1 MTALPTATF
10 GPTDLRVTRLCQGT
24 AFRTL
29 ARDETD
35 PRAEAVVRHCL
46 DVGVTFFDSATAYG
60 WGGSE
65 RMLGQALRGR
75 RDEVVICTKVL
86 PGLEPSGDGPWD
98 RVPFTREF
106 LRQQCEA
113 SLRRLRTEVIDLYLL
128 HQPDPETPPEAQCE
142 HMQRLIDE
150 GRIRHWG
157 VSNHTAAAVRALL
170 EAAEATGTTPPCGLE
185 DYYTV
190 GGTKVHDDGLARV
203 RRYEEEMFPLLR
215 ERGLGLLAFG
225 PMDRGTLA
233 PGEPVEGGSPLETM
247 IAAIDE
253 AAAEMGVSRAQLC
266 VAWVLSHPEV
276 TCVLGG
282 AETPAHVEE
291 MAAGTR
297 LQVPE
302 ELKERL
308 WAASRIYTAAMEAA
322 ARCPA
327 KERRST

>member
-1 MTALPTATF
+1 MTALPTAAF

-24 AFRTL
+24 AFQSL

-35 PRAEAVVRHCL
+35 PRGEAVLRHCL
-46 DVGVTFFDSATAYG
+46 DVGITFFDSATAYG

-65 RMLGQALRGR
+65 RLLGQALRGR

-86 PGLEPSGDGPWD
+86 PGREPSADGRPWD
-98 RVPFTREF
+98 RVPFTLEF
-106 LRQQCEA
+106 LREQCEA

-142 HMQRLIDE
+142 SMQRLIDE

-157 VSNHTAAAVRALL
+157 VSNHAAAAVRSLL
-170 EAAEATGTTPPCGLE
+170 QAAEAAGITPPCGLE

-190 GGTKVHDDGLARV
+190 GGTKLYDDGRARV

-215 ERGLGLLAFG
+215 DKGLGLLAFG

-233 PGEPVEGGSPLETM
+233 PGGPVESGSPLERM
-247 IAAIDE
+247 LAAVDE
-253 AAAEMGVSRAQLC
+253 AAAELGVSRAQVC

-282 AETPAHVEE
+282 AETPAHVGE
-291 MAAGTR
+291 MVAGTR

-302 ELKERL
+302 ELRQRL
-308 WAASRIYTAAMEAA
+308 WAASRVYTAAMEAA
-322 ARCPA
+322 A
-327 KERRST
+327 K

>member
-1 MTALPTATF
+1 MTASSVPTAAF

-24 AFRTL
+24 AFQTL

-35 PRAEAVVRHCL
+35 PRGEAVLRHCL
-46 DVGVTFFDSATAYG
+46 DAGITFFDSATAYG

-65 RMLGQALRGR
+65 RLLGQCLQGR
-75 RDEVVICTKVL
+75 RDE
-86 PGLEPSGDGPWD
+86 GRD
-98 RVPFTREF
+98 
-106 LRQQCEA
+106 
-113 SLRRLRTEVIDLYLL
+113 L
-128 HQPDPETPPEAQCE
+128 HQGPARAGAHRRGPRLGPRPLHPGVPARAVRGQPAAAAHGGDRPVSAAPARPRDPPGAQCE

-170 EAAEATGTTPPCGLE
+170 EAAEAAGTTPPCGLE

-190 GGTKVHDDGLARV
+190 GGTKVHDDGRARV

-233 PGEPVEGGSPLETM
+233 PGAPVESGSPLETM
-247 IAAIDE
+247 IAAIDD
-253 AAAEMGVSRAQLC
+253 AAAELGVSRAQLC

-282 AETPAHVEE
+282 AETPAHVDE
-291 MAAGTR
+291 MIAGTR
-297 LQVPE
+297 LRLPE
-302 ELKERL
+302 ELRERL
-308 WAASRIYTAAMEAA
+308 WAASRGFTAAMEAA
-322 ARCPA
+322 A
-327 KERRST
+327 K

>member
-1 MTALPTATF
+1 MAASALPTAAF

-24 AFRTL
+24 AFQTL

-35 PRAEAVVRHCL
+35 PRGEAVLRHCL
-46 DVGVTFFDSATAYG
+46 DAGITFFDSATAYG

-65 RMLGQALRGR
+65 RLLGQCLQGR

-86 PGLEPSGDGPWD
+86 PGREPTAEGRAWD
-98 RVPFTREF
+98 RVPFTLEF
-106 LRQQCEA
+106 LREQCEA

-128 HQPDPETPPEAQCE
+128 HQPDPDTPPESQCE

-157 VSNHTAAAVRALL
+157 VSNHTAAAVQALV

-190 GGTKVHDDGLARV
+190 GGTKVHDDGRARV

-215 ERGLGLLAFG
+215 ERGLGVLAFG

-233 PGEPVEGGSPLETM
+233 PGAPVESGSPLETM
-247 IAAIDE
+247 ISAIDD
-253 AAAEMGVSRAQLC
+253 AAAEIGVSRAQLC

-282 AETPAHVEE
+282 AETPAHVDE
-291 MAAGTR
+291 MIAGTR
-297 LQVPE
+297 LRVPE

-308 WAASRIYTAAMEAA
+308 WAASRGFTAAMEAA
-322 ARCPA
+322 AADRI
-327 KERRST
+327 TD

>member
-35 PRAEAVVRHCL
+35 PRGEAVLRRCL

-65 RMLGQALRGR
+65 RMLGQALQGR

-106 LRQQCEA
+106 LREQCEA

-170 EAAEATGTTPPCGLE
+170 EAAEATGTTPPSGLE

-190 GGTKVHDDGLARV
+190 GGTKVDDDGLARV
-203 RRYEEEMFPLLR
+203 RRYEHEMFPLLR
-215 ERGLGLLAFG
+215 ERGLGLLAFA

-233 PGEPVEGGSPLETM
+233 PGEPVESGSPLETM

-282 AETPAHVEE
+282 AETPGHVEE

-297 LQVPE
+297 LRVPE
-302 ELKERL
+302 EMKQRL
-308 WAASRIYTAAMEAA
+308 WTASRVYTAAMEAG
-322 ARCPA
+322 AR
-327 KERRST
+327 

>member
-1 MTALPTATF
+1 MTALPTAAF

-24 AFRTL
+24 AFQSL

-35 PRAEAVVRHCL
+35 PRGEAVLRHCL

-65 RMLGQALRGR
+65 RLLGQALQGR

-86 PGLEPSGDGPWD
+86 PGLPPSGEGAWD
-98 RVPFTREF
+98 RVPFTLEF
-106 LRQQCEA
+106 LREQCEA

-142 HMQRLIDE
+142 SMQRLIDE

-157 VSNHTAAAVRALL
+157 VSNHAAAAVRALL
-170 EAAEATGTTPPCGLE
+170 EAAEAAGTTPPCGLE

-190 GGTKVHDDGLARV
+190 GGTKVHDDGRARV

-215 ERGLGLLAFG
+215 EGGLGLLAFG

-233 PGEPVEGGSPLETM
+233 PGGPVESGSPLETM
-247 IAAIDE
+247 LAAVDE
-253 AAAEMGVSRAQLC
+253 AAAELGVSRAQVC

-282 AETPAHVEE
+282 AETPAHVDE
-291 MAAGTR
+291 MVAGTR

-302 ELKERL
+302 ELRQRL
-308 WAASRIYTAAMEAA
+308 WASSRVYTAAMEAA
-322 ARCPA
+322 ASARI
-327 KERRST
+327 TD

>member
-1 MTALPTATF
+1 MTALPTAIF

-24 AFRTL
+24 AFQTL

-35 PRAEAVVRHCL
+35 PRGEAVLRHCL
-46 DVGVTFFDSATAYG
+46 DVGITFFDSATAYG

-106 LRQQCEA
+106 LREQCEA

-128 HQPDPETPPEAQCE
+128 HQPDPATPPEAQCE

-190 GGTKVHDDGLARV
+190 GGTKVHDDGRARV
-203 RRYEEEMFPLLR
+203 RRYEEEMFPLVR

-247 IAAIDE
+247 IAAVDD
-253 AAAEMGVSRAQLC
+253 AAAELGVSRARLC

-297 LQVPE
+297 LRVPE
-302 ELKERL
+302 EMKERL
-308 WAASRIYTAAMEAA
+308 WAASRVYTAAMEAEV
-322 ARCPA
+322 CPA
-327 KERRST
+327 KGRRNR

>member
-1 MTALPTATF
+1 MTALPTAAF

-24 AFRTL
+24 AFQSL

-35 PRAEAVVRHCL
+35 PRGEAVLRHCL
-46 DVGVTFFDSATAYG
+46 DVGITFFDSATAYG

-65 RMLGQALRGR
+65 RLLGQCLRGR

-86 PGLEPSGDGPWD
+86 PGLPPSGEGAWD
-98 RVPFTREF
+98 RVPFTLEF
-106 LRQQCEA
+106 LREQCEA

-128 HQPDPETPPEAQCE
+128 HQPDHDTPPEAQCE

-157 VSNHTAAAVRALL
+157 VSNHAAAAVRALL
-170 EAAEATGTTPPCGLE
+170 QAAEATGVTPPCGLE

-190 GGTKVHDDGLARV
+190 GGTKVHDDGRARV

-215 ERGLGLLAFG
+215 EKRLGLLAFG

-233 PGEPVEGGSPLETM
+233 PGGPVESGSPLETM
-247 IAAIDE
+247 LAAIDE
-253 AAAEMGVSRAQLC
+253 AAAELGVSRARIC

-282 AETPAHVEE
+282 AETPAHVDE
-291 MAAGTR
+291 MVAGTR

-302 ELKERL
+302 ELKQRL
-308 WAASRIYTAAMEAA
+308 WAASRVYTASMEAA
-322 ARCPA
+322 AA
-327 KERRST
+327 AGVTG